1 MQQNLPAH
9 SHLWMWSEC
18 NLKTKC
24 WAHSRHSVL
33 KWWMKEEWMKHFIIN
48 SYVILYHYWTCNWLL
63 ENMFFFFVLSMFIL
77 TDNLP
82 LFVLQV
88 YVKETAF
95 LNVKDITLLHV
106 TPLLKVF
113 FLTVNCAWIGLQ
125 NKEYRCFCS
134 LKPREQ

>member
-1 MQQNLPAH
+1 
-9 SHLWMWSEC
+9 
-18 NLKTKC
+18 
-24 WAHSRHSVL
+24 
-33 KWWMKEEWMKHFIIN
+33 
-48 SYVILYHYWTCNWLL
+48 
-63 ENMFFFFVLSMFIL
+63 MFFFFVLSMFIL

-113 FLTVNCAWIGLQ
+113 FLTVNCA
-125 NKEYRCFCS
+125 
-134 LKPREQ
+134 